1 MPMPIDGWTPFSIM
15 NLMVK
20 MIEKQKINTKFGR
33 QKRWMIDRVIVYVCG
48 NQNKNQTK
56 IDLPTKQMTFELKM
70 CRKKV
75 GWNEAS
81 HAKKNAN

>member
-1 MPMPIDGWTPFSIM
+1 
-15 NLMVK
+15 
-20 MIEKQKINTKFGR
+20 MIEKQKINTKFGG

-75 GWNEAS
+75 G
-81 HAKKNAN
+81 